1 MAPAT
6 LAQTDVGPGLVL
18 AGAPAIQARQ
28 RVARTDAEARSGD
41 NCGMPHASSP
51 LAAPTPGLAP
61 HEPLSEYYRDE
72 AEHQR
77 FLRHIFDD
85 TAVDYERIEQ
95 ILAFGSG
102 PRYRRQALQRAGLI
116 RGDKVLDVGI
126 GTGLV
131 AREALALAGPAGQI
145 VGVDPSPGMMAR
157 VQLPGVI
164 LRVGRAEALPCEAAS
179 ADFLSLGYALRHI
192 ADVDAALT
200 EFLRVLRP
208 GGRLLIL
215 EISRPEG
222 WLARMVL
229 KAYLGV
235 AVPLLAWLVSR
246 RADSARLWRYH
257 WATIEAC
264 IAPDEVLDALRRA
277 GFADVH
283 RHVAMG
289 IFSEYTAV
297 RPL

>member
-1 MAPAT
+1 MTQAAPPLIAPA
-6 LAQTDVGPGLVL
+6 PGL
-18 AGAPAIQARQ
+18 P
-28 RVARTDAEARSGD
+28 
-41 NCGMPHASSP
+41 
-51 LAAPTPGLAP
+51 P
-61 HEPLSEYYRDE
+61 HEPLPEYYSDE

-85 TAVDYERIEQ
+85 TAVDYERIEH

-102 PRYRRQALQRAGLI
+102 PRYRRQALQRGGLVS
-116 RGDKVLDVGI
+116 GDQVLDVGI

-131 AREALALAGPAGQI
+131 AREALALTGPTGRVI
-145 VGVDPSPGMMAR
+145 GVDPSPGMMER
-157 VQLPGVI
+157 VQLPGI
-164 LRVGRAEALPCEAAS
+164 DLRVGRAEALPCEAAS
-179 ADFLSLGYALRHI
+179 ADFLSMGYALRHI
-192 ADVDAALT
+192 ADVDAALA

-222 WLARMVL
+222 WRARMVL

-235 AVPLLAWLVSR
+235 AVPALAWLVSR
-246 RADSARLWRYH
+246 KADSARLWRYH
-257 WATIEAC
+257 WDTIEAC
-264 IAPDEVLDALRRA
+264 IAPAAVLDALSRA
-277 GFADVH
+277 GFTAV
-283 RHVAMG
+283 RRNVALG